1 MQIAPFVVLDN
12 ERRPGLSSKKLPAF
26 GDGMTLQE
34 SKQLSIAEALTIA
47 RIVRVNHA
55 GEFGAIRIY
64 SAQISVASKLY
75 LEIVPALATMLGH
88 EKIHCAKF
96 LAAMPER
103 NARPCRVMSFWSWGG
118 WWLGLFTAL
127 MGRQAIW
134 ICTAA
139 VEAAVHRHLD
149 DQLHFLDGR
158 DRGLAAI
165 ILSIREEE
173 MAHLQ
178 HAEDHIEARG
188 AGGRML
194 HRLITVA
201 TDAVIWLSTWGD
213 STRMARALQSS
224 RPSV

>member
-1 MQIAPFVVLDN
+1 
-12 ERRPGLSSKKLPAF
+12 
-26 GDGMTLQE
+26 MTSQG
-34 SKQLSIAEALTIA
+34 SKQLSPGEALTIA

-64 SAQISVASKLY
+64 SAQIIVASKLY
-75 LEIVPALATMLGH
+75 PEIASPLTTMLGH
-88 EKIHCAKF
+88 EKVHCAMF
-96 LAAMPER
+96 RAAMPER
-103 NARPCRVMSFWSWGG
+103 NSRPCRVMAFWSWGG

-158 DRGLAAI
+158 DPGLSAI
-165 ILSIREEE
+165 IRSIREEE
-173 MAHLQ
+173 LAHLR
-178 HAEDHIEARG
+178 HAEDQIKSPG
-188 AGGRML
+188 ASRRLL
-194 HRLITVA
+194 HRLITYA

-213 STRMARALQSS
+213 STRMARALRASS
-224 RPSV
+224 A

>member
-1 MQIAPFVVLDN
+1 
-12 ERRPGLSSKKLPAF
+12 
-26 GDGMTLQE
+26 MTSQGR
-34 SKQLSIAEALTIA
+34 KQLSPDEALTVA

-64 SAQISVASKLY
+64 SAQIIVASKLY
-75 LEIVPALATMLGH
+75 PDIVPALATMLAH
-88 EKIHCAKF
+88 EKIHCAMF
-96 LAAMPER
+96 FAAMPER
-103 NARPCRVMSFWSWGG
+103 NSRPCRVMSFWSWGG
-118 WWLGLFTAL
+118 WWLGLLTAL

-158 DRGLAAI
+158 DPGLSAI

-173 MAHLQ
+173 LAHLQ
-178 HAEDHIEARG
+178 HAEDHIETRG
-188 AGGRML
+188 AGA
-194 HRLITVA
+194 RLLRRAITFA

-213 STRMARALQSS
+213 STRMARAL
-224 RPSV
+224 RAAAMAGE